1 MAYADEIRTA
11 QQVLASESDHDAQTD
26 LREEAIA
33 AAEADGVTRSEYIN
47 YEAKLANYE
56 ARADVEPLAE
66 RRARDIGDSFTA
78 AQFRREGTGS
88 YAVFTSPADQNV
100 DGLVDENGAPLD
112 TPGTTTTP

>member
-11 QQVLASESDHDAQTD
+11 QQVLAGESDHDAQND
-26 LREEAIA
+26 LRDEAIA

-66 RRARDIGDSFTA
+66 RRARDIGDSFSD
-78 AQFRREGTGS
+78 AQFRREGKGS

-100 DGLVDENGAPLD
+100 DGLVDENGDPID
-112 TPGTTTTP
+112 KPGA